1 MSIVPSSLKVVE
13 LRKELSSRGLP
24 TKGRKKDLVKRLEK
38 ALANTQPAS
47 VNETPLN
54 DQGKPSEMASEEKP
68 VEQDKVS
75 DKPAEETIQQNI
87 EQAASTETLP
97 EQSIDITNEQ
107 KVEPTLN
114 LLGDKA
120 ADASITDN
128 QQTVEPIIETPQP
141 QEPSEKPIDII
152 FNNDTVQVEAIEQPN
167 NESIQQQSGDILSE
181 PVIEKPSDESIEK
194 PQEQLIEKPAEEL
207 IPKSLE
213 DLIGRPIDQLISN
226 SMDQFMPS
234 SVGGIHPEDD
244 DLMGHREAASMAR
257 EQMVTPPK
265 DDLEF
270 KMPSINNS
278 FKEQDT
284 ILFDEDR
291 GTKRK
296 MDEDLHEE
304 PGKIFKIDGR
314 EIVLNVLF

>member
-1 MSIVPSSLKVVE
+1 V
-13 LRKELSSRGLP
+13 
-24 TKGRKKDLVKRLEK
+24 D
-38 ALANTQPAS
+38 
-47 VNETPLN
+47 ETPLN

-87 EQAASTETLP
+87 EQPTSTEKLP
-97 EQSIDITNEQ
+97 EPSIEIANEQ

-120 ADASITDN
+120 ADASITEN

-141 QEPSEKPIDII
+141 QE
-152 FNNDTVQVEAIEQPN
+152 QP
-167 NESIQQQSGDILSE
+167 
-181 PVIEKPSDESIEK
+181 
-194 PQEQLIEKPAEEL
+194 IEKPAEGL
-207 IPKSLE
+207 IPKPLE
-213 DLIGRPIDQLISN
+213 DLIERPIDQLISN

-244 DLMGHREAASMAR
+244 DLMGYREAASMAR

-265 DDLEF
+265 DDLEI
-270 KMPSINNS
+270 KMPSINDS
-278 FKEQDT
+278 FKGQDT
-284 ILFDEDR
+284 MLFDEDR

-314 EIVLNVLF
+314 EIVLNVLL